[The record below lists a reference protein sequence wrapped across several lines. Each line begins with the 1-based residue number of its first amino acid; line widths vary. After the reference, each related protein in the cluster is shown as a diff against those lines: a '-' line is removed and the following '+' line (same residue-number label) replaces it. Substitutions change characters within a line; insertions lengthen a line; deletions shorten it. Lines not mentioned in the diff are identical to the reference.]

1 MSCMGDHLGN
11 DRPADKITI
20 SPAIPGLWIHSR
32 EEDVGDV
39 EVYRRFFDFPSFP
52 RDAFEL
58 LRDGTFI
65 QEEVDSSGAVVAE
78 HARGHWRQP
87 ADDRLTVSFDD
98 GVHAGFTLQAVEF
111 SDDLS
116 LLRVRRL
123 TEPSS
128 PGPQERQH
136 DTYS

>member
-1 MSCMGDHLGN
+1 MSRMDHLGE
-11 DRPADKITI
+11 DEPVDEITI
-20 SPAIPGLWIHSR
+20 SPAIPGRWIHSR
-32 EEDVGDV
+32 EEDAGDV

-65 QEEVDSSGAVVAE
+65 QQEVDSSGEVVTE
-78 HARGHWRQP
+78 HARGRWRQP
-87 ADDRLTVSFDD
+87 TVDRLTVSFDD

-111 SDDLS
+111 SEDLS

-123 TEPSS
+123 AEPS
-128 PGPQERQH
+128 PPTPQTGQP
-136 DTYS
+136 DAYS